1 MPDSAVHLS
10 ATILGEADSILS
22 RTRASLAPA
31 QPVLRI
37 LDRIDPLATLAAVR

>member
-1 MPDSAVHLS
+1 MSDLAIH
-10 ATILGEADSILS
+10 ATAGMFGEAASRLS

-37 LDRIDPLATLAAVR
+37 LDRREPLATLAAVP